1 MAPVNKPIVKK
12 PHHSK
17 TLKSSEKSETSTTK
31 KKRKR
36 SETVSNGGNSG
47 NAASKGTSR
56 PEKRR
61 KKPRRVPYV
70 TLKSDISRLAE
81 SSFGATDINTFIQDN
96 HSQLVG
102 SNTSSIDPSFR
113 SPLARNEGGGQQSE
127 VARNDAAIDFG
138 GFRKKF
144 MMSMQH
150 KEGGAAQVASSANRD
165 KNIAQSSE
173 RNSSVSDVITNTTD
187 ERDQNPTSDDLALT
201 TNQIS
206 SSVNSAVTS
215 PTREVSRPLPV
226 SEMSLFGSISCSSM
240 WDESNVTSAS
250 LHADVT
256 DTQIERQNRDVLSS
270 DMLRKDVESEAAK
283 RKNVNPDPPSNQ
295 SSTKARSDHSQMK
308 QSSTKARSDHS
319 QMKQSSTKARSD
331 HSQVKQKQASSRHKS
346 KHKTDGRKEVVASES
361 VAQTRAPIN
370 TLDALFKNIAN
381 VK

>member
-17 TLKSSEKSETSTTK
+17 VLKSSEKSETSTTK
-31 KKRKR
+31 KRKR
-36 SETVSNGGNSG
+36 SETVSNSGNSG
-47 NAASKGTSR
+47 NAASIGTSR

-113 SPLARNEGGGQQSE
+113 SPLARNEGGVQQSE
-127 VARNDAAIDFG
+127 LARNDAAIDFG

-150 KEGGAAQVASSANRD
+150 KESAAAQVASSANRN
-165 KNIAQSSE
+165 KTTAQSSE

-187 ERDQNPTSDDLALT
+187 ERDQNPTSDEIALT
-201 TNQIS
+201 TNHIS

-240 WDESNVTSAS
+240 WDESNVTSAA
-250 LHADVT
+250 LHADVI
-256 DTQIERQNRDVLSS
+256 DTQVEGCSDVG
-270 DMLRKDVESEAAK
+270 RKDVESEAAQ
-283 RKNVNPDPPSNQ
+283 RKTADSDPPS
-295 SSTKARSDHSQMK
+295 
-308 QSSTKARSDHS
+308 
-319 QMKQSSTKARSD
+319 KQSSTKARSD
-331 HSQVKQKQASSRHKS
+331 HSQVKQKQGSSRHKS
-346 KHKTDGRKEVVASES
+346 KHKTDGHKEVVASES
-361 VAQTRAPIN
+361 VTQTRAPIN

>member
-1 MAPVNKPIVKK
+1 MTTVLFNGLLILVDVAQASKQAEKK

-17 TLKSSEKSETSTTK
+17 VLKTSEKSETSTTK
-31 KKRKR
+31 KRKR
-36 SETVSNGGNSG
+36 SETSSNSGYSG
-47 NAASKGTSR
+47 NAASR

-240 WDESNVTSAS
+240 WDESNVTSAA

-256 DTQIERQNRDVLSS
+256 DTQVERQNRDVPSS
-270 DMLRKDVESEAAK
+270 DERRKDVESEAAK
-283 RKNVNPDPPSNQ
+283 RKNVNPDPPSN
-295 SSTKARSDHSQMK
+295 
-308 QSSTKARSDHS
+308 
-319 QMKQSSTKARSD
+319 QSSTKARSD